1 MQPVLSLNPHLGTFN
16 FSPGTIIPPQIL
28 IPNSWLV
35 RGRINRRSLRVS
47 HRVPL
52 SNMRRL
58 SLAGRST
65 FLIAC
70 HSAFKLLRRRS
81 ACSPRETEREVEFSI
96 SRSIAHAL
104 HAGNLCTRNDKRTP
118 SRRKLSRRRAHRWRA
133 EGEGKLGHRWC
144 EAFNMLRQ

>member
-52 SNMRRL
+52 SNVRRL

-70 HSAFKLLRRRS
+70 HSAFKLLRRRPTRDGERGRILYLAVDRPRS
-81 ACSPRETEREVEFSI
+81 ACGQPLHAKRQT
-96 SRSIAHAL
+96 HAL
-104 HAGNLCTRNDKRTP
+104 ATKALATKGAPVACG
-118 SRRKLSRRRAHRWRA
+118 RR
-133 EGEGKLGHRWC
+133 G
-144 EAFNMLRQ
+144 

>member
-1 MQPVLSLNPHLGTFN
+1 MQYLSSNDFTIIQLFCSFIQDFLFFRINKLERKSNIFDREFFRLGPRIWNYPRIIPNNFSLIKMQPVLSLNPLGTFN

-58 SLAGRST
+58 SLAGR
-65 FLIAC
+65 L
-70 HSAFKLLRRRS
+70 
-81 ACSPRETEREVEFSI
+81 
-96 SRSIAHAL
+96 
-104 HAGNLCTRNDKRTP
+104 P
-118 SRRKLSRRRAHRWRA
+118 S
-133 EGEGKLGHRWC
+133 
-144 EAFNMLRQ
+144 

>member
-52 SNMRRL
+52 STNVRRL

-81 ACSPRETEREVEFSI
+81 ATEREREVEFSI
-96 SRSIAHAL
+96 SRSIDHAL

-118 SRRKLSRRRAHRWRA
+118 LRRKLSHRWRA

>member
-52 SNMRRL
+52 STNVRRL

-81 ACSPRETEREVEFSI
+81 ACSDEERERGGILYLAVDRP
-96 SRSIAHAL
+96 RSACGQSLHAKRQTHAL
-104 HAGNLCTRNDKRTP
+104 ATKALAPVACG
-118 SRRKLSRRRAHRWRA
+118 RR
-133 EGEGKLGHRWC
+133 G
-144 EAFNMLRQ
+144 